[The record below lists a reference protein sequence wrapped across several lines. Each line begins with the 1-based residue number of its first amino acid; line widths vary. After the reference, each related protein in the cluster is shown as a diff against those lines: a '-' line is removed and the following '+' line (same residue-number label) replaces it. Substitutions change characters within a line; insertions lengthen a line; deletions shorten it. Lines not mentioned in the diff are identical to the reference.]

1 MLRAAQLARSTFFN
15 QLKSLQRPDGDIELK
30 AHINELYET
39 HKQRYGYRRI
49 TLALRSAKNL
59 AVNHKKVLRLMKE
72 LDLEAVRP
80 KRRYI
85 YLQGSAKGA
94 AVKNILERKFK
105 AEEPGI
111 KLATDITE
119 LKFKG
124 IKYYLSPMMDLFNR
138 EITAFTISKRPT
150 YSLVEEML
158 NKVIPQLD
166 SSKQTLLHSDQGWH
180 YRMHSF
186 KRTLADAN
194 VTQSMSRKGNC
205 YDNAAMESFFATFKK
220 EFFYRFKGRS
230 EKTLMQAIGDYIRYY
245 NNERIMLNLKMSPVQ
260 YRTQFMEKS
269 TI

>member
-15 QLKSLQRPDGDIELK
+15 QLNNLQKPDSDTELK
-30 AHINELYET
+30 TQIDDLHGR

-49 TLALRSAKNL
+49 TQALLSDKKL
-59 AVNHKKVLRLMKE
+59 VVNHKKVLRLMKE
-72 LDLEAVRP
+72 LGLETVRP

-85 YLQGSAKGA
+85 YRQGPTKGT

-105 AEEPGI
+105 ADEPAT

-119 LKFKG
+119 LKFNG
-124 IKYYLSPMMDLFNR
+124 IRYYLSPVMDLFNR

-150 YSLVEEML
+150 YSLVESMM

-166 SSKQTLLHSDQGWH
+166 SNKQTLLHSDQGWH

-186 KRTLADAN
+186 KKMLADAN
-194 VTQSMSRKGNC
+194 ITQSMSRKGNC

-230 EKTLMQAIGDYIRYY
+230 EKTLMQSIKDYILYY

-260 YRTQFMEKS
+260 YRNQFMKKRA
-269 TI
+269 I

>member
-1 MLRAAQLARSTFFN
+1 MARSTFFN
-15 QLKSLQRPDGDIELK
+15 QLKSMQQPDGNVELK
-30 AHINELYET
+30 AHIIELYQQ

-49 TLALRSAKNL
+49 TLALRLSKDL
-59 AVNHKKVLRLMKE
+59 VVNHKKVLRVMKE
-72 LDLEAVRP
+72 LGLEAVRP

-105 AEEPGI
+105 AEEPGT

-124 IKYYLSPMMDLFNR
+124 VRYYLSPMMDLFNR

-150 YSLVEEML
+150 YSLVESMM

-166 SSKQTLLHSDQGWH
+166 SNKQTLLHSDQGWH

-220 EFFYRFKGRS
+220 EFFYRFKGCS
-230 EKTLMQAIGDYIRYY
+230 EKILMQAIGDYIRYY
-245 NNERIMLNLKMSPVQ
+245 NSERIMLNLKMSPVQ
-260 YRTQFMEKS
+260 YRTQFIEKS
-269 TI
+269 TL